1 MTLSWILWY
10 GLHLGLTRSEVLFLP
25 LCEIFDLIAIEQIKN
40 EGFTYRDP
48 HESDPDQI
56 HNTLNRLLAY
66 E

>member
-1 MTLSWILWY
+1 M
-10 GLHLGLTRSEVLFLP
+10 LFLP

-56 HNTLNRLLAY
+56 HNTLNRLLTY